1 MNMTDALLKVNNLKK
16 YFPVTKGLLQKI
28 TGHIKAVESVSFEI
42 QSGKT
47 LGLVGESGC
56 GKTTTGNLIMSLEK
70 PTSGNIYFKGQ
81 DIFLMNKKQKKDL
94 CSELQMIFQDPY
106 GSLHP
111 RMNVEKIIGEPIRV
125 NKVYKNNIIKD
136 KVCEILEL
144 VGLKTDQLNR
154 YPHEFSGGQRQRIG
168 IARALTLN
176 PKLLIADEP
185 VSALDVSIQAQVINL
200 MIELQEKLNLSY
212 LFISH
217 DLSVIE
223 HVSDEVAVMYL
234 GKIVEYGNCSDI
246 FANPKHPYTKALLS
260 AIPKTNPGESK
271 KRILLKGDVPSPL
284 NHPEGCNFHNR
295 CVEYKKGI
303 CDSISPEL
311 IDTGNNHKVACV
323 LYS

>member
-1 MNMTDALLKVNNLKK
+1 MGDALLKVNNLKK
-16 YFPVTKGLLQKI
+16 YFPVTKGIFQNI
-28 TGHIKAVESVSFEI
+28 TGHIKAVESVSFQI
-42 QSGKT
+42 NSGKT

-70 PTSGNIYFKGQ
+70 PTSGNIYFKGK
-81 DIFLMNKKQKKDL
+81 DILLMNKNQKKEL
-94 CSELQMIFQDPY
+94 CSELQMIFQDPF

-111 RMNVEKIIGEPIRV
+111 RMNVEKIISEPLRV
-125 NKVYKNNIIKD
+125 NKIYKKNQIKD

-144 VGLKTDQLNR
+144 VGLKSDQLKR
-154 YPHEFSGGQRQRIG
+154 YPHQFSGGQRQRIG
-168 IARALTLN
+168 IARALTLR

-185 VSALDVSIQAQVINL
+185 VSALDVSIQAQVLNL
-200 MIELQEKLNLSY
+200 MIELQEKLNLSF

-234 GKIVEYGNCSDI
+234 GKIVEYGSCSDI
-246 FANPKHPYTKALLS
+246 FSNPKHPYTKALLS
-260 AIPKTNPGESK
+260 AIPKTTPGK
-271 KRILLKGDVPSPL
+271 IKNRILLKGDVPSPL
-284 NHPEGCNFHNR
+284 NHPQGCNFHTR
-295 CVEYKKGI
+295 CIDYKNGI

>member
-1 MNMTDALLKVNNLKK
+1 MGDALLKVNNLKK
-16 YFPVTKGLLQKI
+16 YFPVTKGIFQNI
-28 TGHIKAVESVSFEI
+28 TGHIKAVESVSFQI
-42 QSGKT
+42 NSGKT

-70 PTSGNIYFKGQ
+70 PTSGNIYFKGK
-81 DIFLMNKKQKKDL
+81 DIFLMNKNQKKEL
-94 CSELQMIFQDPY
+94 CSELQMIFQDPF

-111 RMNVEKIIGEPIRV
+111 RMNVEKIISEPIRV
-125 NKVYKNNIIKD
+125 NKIYKKNQIKD

-144 VGLKTDQLNR
+144 VGLKSDQLKR
-154 YPHEFSGGQRQRIG
+154 YPHQFSGGQRQRIG
-168 IARALTLN
+168 IARALTLR

-200 MIELQEKLNLSY
+200 LIELQEKLNLSF

-217 DLSVIE
+217 DLSVIQ

-234 GKIVEYGNCSDI
+234 GKIVEYGSCSDI
-246 FANPKHPYTKALLS
+246 FSNPKHPYTKALLS
-260 AIPKTNPGESK
+260 AIPKTTPGK
-271 KRILLKGDVPSPL
+271 IKNRILLKGDVPSPL
-284 NHPEGCNFHNR
+284 NHPQGCNFHTR
-295 CVEYKKGI
+295 CIDFKKGI

>member
-1 MNMTDALLKVNNLKK
+1 MADALLKVNNLKK

-42 QSGKT
+42 KSGKT

-81 DIFLMNKKQKKDL
+81 DVLLMNNKQKKDL
-94 CSELQMIFQDPY
+94 CRELQMIFQDPF

-125 NKVYKNNIIKD
+125 NKVYKNNMIKD

-234 GKIVEYGNCSDI
+234 GKIVEFGNCSDI
-246 FANPKHPYTKALLS
+246 F
-260 AIPKTNPGESK
+260 SK
-271 KRILLKGDVPSPL
+271 
-284 NHPEGCNFHNR
+284 
-295 CVEYKKGI
+295 
-303 CDSISPEL
+303 DSI
-311 IDTGNNHKVACV
+311 V
-323 LYS
+323 LFDEDFP

>member
-1 MNMTDALLKVNNLKK
+1 MGDALLKVNNLKK
-16 YFPVTKGLLQKI
+16 YFPVTKGIFQNI
-28 TGHIKAVESVSFEI
+28 TGHIKAVESVSFQI
-42 QSGKT
+42 NSGKT

-70 PTSGNIYFKGQ
+70 PTSGNIYFKGK
-81 DIFLMNKKQKKDL
+81 DILLMNKNQKKEL
-94 CSELQMIFQDPY
+94 CCELQMIFQDPY

-111 RMNVEKIIGEPIRV
+111 RMNVEKIISEPIRV
-125 NKVYKNNIIKD
+125 NKIYKKNQIKD

-144 VGLKTDQLNR
+144 VGLKSDQLKR
-154 YPHEFSGGQRQRIG
+154 YPHQFSGGQRQRIG
-168 IARALTLN
+168 IARALTLR

-200 MIELQEKLNLSY
+200 LIELQEKLNLSF

-217 DLSVIE
+217 DLSVIQ

-234 GKIVEYGNCSDI
+234 GKIVEYGSCSDI
-246 FANPKHPYTKALLS
+246 FSNPKHPYTKALLS
-260 AIPKTNPGESK
+260 AIPKTTPGK
-271 KRILLKGDVPSPL
+271 IKNRILLKGDVPSPL
-284 NHPEGCNFHNR
+284 NHPQGCNFHTR
-295 CVEYKKGI
+295 CIDFKKGI

>member
-1 MNMTDALLKVNNLKK
+1 MGDALLKVNNLKK
-16 YFPVTKGLLQKI
+16 YFPVTKGIFQNI
-28 TGHIKAVESVSFEI
+28 TGHIKAVESVSFQI
-42 QSGKT
+42 NSGKT

-70 PTSGNIYFKGQ
+70 PTSGNIYFKGK
-81 DIFLMNKKQKKDL
+81 DIFLMNKNQKKEL
-94 CSELQMIFQDPY
+94 CSELQMIFQDPF

-111 RMNVEKIIGEPIRV
+111 RMNVEKIISEPIRV
-125 NKVYKNNIIKD
+125 NKIYKKNQIKD

-144 VGLKTDQLNR
+144 VGLKSDQLKR
-154 YPHEFSGGQRQRIG
+154 YPHQFSGGQRQRIG

-200 MIELQEKLNLSY
+200 LIELQEKLNLSF

-217 DLSVIE
+217 DLSVIQ

-234 GKIVEYGNCSDI
+234 GKIVEYGSCSDI
-246 FANPKHPYTKALLS
+246 FSNPKHPYTKALLS
-260 AIPKTNPGESK
+260 AIPKTTPGK
-271 KRILLKGDVPSPL
+271 IKNRILLKGDVPSPL
-284 NHPEGCNFHNR
+284 NHPQGCNFHTR
-295 CVEYKKGI
+295 CIDFKKGI

>member
-1 MNMTDALLKVNNLKK
+1 MSSILNIQNLVVRFKLTKKV
-16 YFPVTKGLLQKI
+16 QI
-28 TGHIKAVESVSFEI
+28 HAVNDVSVSLKEKETVGI
-42 QSGKT
+42 
-47 LGLVGESGC
+47 VGESGC

-70 PTSGNIYFKGQ
+70 PTSGNIYFKGK
-81 DIFLMNKKQKKDL
+81 DIFLMNKNQKKEL
-94 CSELQMIFQDPY
+94 CSELQMIFQDPF

-111 RMNVEKIIGEPIRV
+111 RMNVEKIISEPIRV
-125 NKVYKNNIIKD
+125 NKIYKKNQIKD

-144 VGLKTDQLNR
+144 VGLKSDHLKR
-154 YPHEFSGGQRQRIG
+154 YPHQFSGGQRQRIG

-200 MIELQEKLNLSY
+200 LIELQEKLNLSF

-217 DLSVIE
+217 DLSVIQ

-234 GKIVEYGNCSDI
+234 GKIVEYGSCSDI
-246 FANPKHPYTKALLS
+246 FSNPKHPYTKALLS
-260 AIPKTNPGESK
+260 AIPKTTPGK
-271 KRILLKGDVPSPL
+271 IKNRILLKGDVPSPL
-284 NHPEGCNFHNR
+284 NHPQGCNFHTR
-295 CVEYKKGI
+295 CIDFKKGI

>member
-1 MNMTDALLKVNNLKK
+1 MDDALLKVNNLKK
-16 YFPVTKGLLQKI
+16 YFPVTKGIFQNI
-28 TGHIKAVESVSFEI
+28 TGHIKAVESVSFQI
-42 QSGKT
+42 NSGKT

-70 PTSGNIYFKGQ
+70 PTSGNIYFKGK
-81 DIFLMNKKQKKDL
+81 DILLMNKNQKKEL
-94 CSELQMIFQDPY
+94 CCELQMIFQDPY

-111 RMNVEKIIGEPIRV
+111 RMNVEKIISEPIRV
-125 NKVYKNNIIKD
+125 NKIYKKNQIKD

-144 VGLKTDQLNR
+144 VGLKSDHLKR
-154 YPHEFSGGQRQRIG
+154 YPHQFSGGQRQRIG
-168 IARALTLN
+168 IARALTLR

-200 MIELQEKLNLSY
+200 LIELQEKLNLSF

-217 DLSVIE
+217 DLSVIQ

-234 GKIVEYGNCSDI
+234 GKIVEYGSCSDI
-246 FANPKHPYTKALLS
+246 FSNPKHPYTKALLS
-260 AIPKTNPGESK
+260 AIPKTTPGEIK
-271 KRILLKGDVPSPL
+271 NRILLKGDVPSPL
-284 NHPEGCNFHNR
+284 NHPQGCNFHTR
-295 CVEYKKGI
+295 CIDFKKGI

>member
-1 MNMTDALLKVNNLKK
+1 MGDALLKVNNLKK
-16 YFPVTKGLLQKI
+16 YFPVTKGIFQNI
-28 TGHIKAVESVSFEI
+28 TGHIKAVESVSFQI
-42 QSGKT
+42 NSGKT

-70 PTSGNIYFKGQ
+70 PTSGNIYFKGK
-81 DIFLMNKKQKKDL
+81 DILLMNKNQKKEL
-94 CSELQMIFQDPY
+94 CSELQMIFQDPF

-111 RMNVEKIIGEPIRV
+111 RMNVEKIISEPIRV
-125 NKVYKNNIIKD
+125 NKIYKKNQIKD

-144 VGLKTDQLNR
+144 VGLKSDQLKR
-154 YPHEFSGGQRQRIG
+154 YPHQFSGGQRQRIG
-168 IARALTLN
+168 IARALTLR

-185 VSALDVSIQAQVINL
+185 VSALDVSIQAQVLNL
-200 MIELQEKLNLSY
+200 MIELQEKLNLSF

-234 GKIVEYGNCSDI
+234 GKIVEYGSCSDI
-246 FANPKHPYTKALLS
+246 FSNPKHPYTKALLS
-260 AIPKTNPGESK
+260 AIPKTTPGK
-271 KRILLKGDVPSPL
+271 IKNRILLKGDVPSPL
-284 NHPEGCNFHNR
+284 NHPQGCNFHTR
-295 CVEYKKGI
+295 CIDFKKGI
-303 CDSISPEL
+303 CDSISPGL

>member
-1 MNMTDALLKVNNLKK
+1 MGDALLKVNKLKK
-16 YFPVTKGLLQKI
+16 YFPVTKGILQNI
-28 TGHIKAVESVSFEI
+28 TGHIKAVESVSFQI
-42 QSGKT
+42 NSGKT

-70 PTSGNIYFKGQ
+70 PTSGNIYFKGK
-81 DIFLMNKKQKKDL
+81 DIFLMNKNQKKEL
-94 CSELQMIFQDPY
+94 CSELQMIFQDPF

-111 RMNVEKIIGEPIRV
+111 RMNVEKIISEPIRV
-125 NKVYKNNIIKD
+125 NKIYKKNLIKD

-200 MIELQEKLNLSY
+200 LIELQEKLNLSY

-246 FANPKHPYTKALLS
+246 FSNP
-260 AIPKTNPGESK
+260 
-271 KRILLKGDVPSPL
+271 
-284 NHPEGCNFHNR
+284 
-295 CVEYKKGI
+295 
-303 CDSISPEL
+303 DSICLTKPSVCSTA
-311 IDTGNNHKVACV
+311 IHGNF
-323 LYS
+323 

>member
-1 MNMTDALLKVNNLKK
+1 MGDALLKVNNLKK
-16 YFPVTKGLLQKI
+16 YFPVTKGIFQNI
-28 TGHIKAVESVSFEI
+28 TGHIKAVESVSFQI
-42 QSGKT
+42 NSGKT

-70 PTSGNIYFKGQ
+70 PTSGNIYFKGK
-81 DIFLMNKKQKKDL
+81 DILLMNKNQKKEL
-94 CSELQMIFQDPY
+94 CCELQMIFQDPY

-111 RMNVEKIIGEPIRV
+111 RMNVEKIISEPIRV
-125 NKVYKNNIIKD
+125 NKIYKKNQIKD

-144 VGLKTDQLNR
+144 VGLKSDHLKR
-154 YPHEFSGGQRQRIG
+154 YPHQFSGGQRQRIG
-168 IARALTLN
+168 IARALILR

-200 MIELQEKLNLSY
+200 LIELQEKLNLSF

-217 DLSVIE
+217 DLSVIQ

-234 GKIVEYGNCSDI
+234 GKIVEYGSCSDI
-246 FANPKHPYTKALLS
+246 FSNPKHPYTKALLS
-260 AIPKTNPGESK
+260 AIPKTTPGEIK
-271 KRILLKGDVPSPL
+271 NRILLKGDVPSPL
-284 NHPEGCNFHNR
+284 NHPQGCNFHTR
-295 CVEYKKGI
+295 CIDFKKGI